1 MRNPFF
7 RFKQF
12 EVRHDRCA
20 MKVGTDGVLLGAWVD
35 VTRSRQVLDIGTG
48 SGLIAL
54 MIAQRC
60 DAQITGIDIDAD
72 AVGQACENADASPW
86 SERIHISRADV
97 AEYNEG
103 KYDTI
108 VSNPPFFCEQVHCP
122 DRQRNAARHTESLTF
137 ECLLD
142 AVKRLLTDD
151 GSFSVIIPAGLIGS
165 FTTSAAERHLYAS
178 RRTDVLT
185 KPGVPP
191 KRVLLTFC
199 RSVRACDTDNLV
211 IESSPRTYSPEFI
224 QLIKDFYLHV

>member
-20 MKVGTDGVLLGAWVD
+20 MKVGTDGVLLGAWTD
-35 VTRSRQVLDIGTG
+35 VSRSKQVLDIGTG

-60 DAQITGIDIDAD
+60 DAHITGIDIDED
-72 AVGQACENADASPW
+72 AVGQACENVAASPW
-86 SERIHISRADV
+86 SGRICISRADV
-97 AEYNEG
+97 AGFHGG

-108 VSNPPFFCEQVHCP
+108 VSNPPFFNEQVHCP
-122 DRQRNAARHTESLTF
+122 DGQRNAARHTESLTF

-151 GSFSVIIPAGLIGS
+151 GSFSVILPAGLMGS

-185 KPGVPP
+185 KPGVLP
-191 KRVLLTFC
+191 KRVLLTF
-199 RSVRACDTDNLV
+199 SKSIRACETDSLV
-211 IESSPRTYSPEFI
+211 IESSPRVYSSEFI
-224 QLIKDFYLHV
+224 RLVKDFYLYV